1 MGSEV
6 KGSSVSQNI
15 SKGKA
20 SLWKGCVNKNISEG
34 KASLWKG
41 CVNLFLLVQLFTG
54 GHSQIIYE
62 LNKGTLVYSQAE
74 GQGPLRQAL
83 MTVITKAVKS
93 SDTNSSNVESELA
106 SSLQH

>member
-6 KGSSVSQNI
+6 KGSSVSQ
-15 SKGKA
+15 
-20 SLWKGCVNKNISEG
+20 NISEG

-83 MTVITKAVKS
+83 MYDCNNKS
-93 SDTNSSNVESELA
+93 SEIK
-106 SSLQH
+106 